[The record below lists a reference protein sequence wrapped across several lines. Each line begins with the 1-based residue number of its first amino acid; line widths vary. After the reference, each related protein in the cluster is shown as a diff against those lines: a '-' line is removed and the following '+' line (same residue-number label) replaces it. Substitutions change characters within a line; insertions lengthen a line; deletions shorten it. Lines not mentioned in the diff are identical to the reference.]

1 MLGTKTKIRRIKF
14 WWRLTLAY
22 TRRYRWYFSLAVILI
37 LSVTYFISIV
47 LPDFSQSNT
56 INIGYVGNYTVK
68 TLPPE
73 ALSLVT
79 KTLITVDENGRPQP
93 ALASHWTIS
102 PDGKTYVLFLKDN
115 LKWHDDTNVNAKDI
129 TIAINNV
136 EINALNN
143 KAIEFKLPNPI
154 SSFLLA
160 LNKPVFKT
168 KSFYG
173 TSNYRITHIDQV
185 DERVSSIS
193 LVPNQSDLPKV
204 NIKFYPGEAQALTA
218 FKIGD
223 IKTGTFT
230 NAVEIEKWPNLAVNK
245 KIDEEKIIT
254 IFFNNNDEILSSRE
268 LRQALIYS
276 ISRVD
281 LEGVG
286 ANSPIGPSS
295 WAYNPQVKK
304 YEYNTGKARELISK
318 SNYDDKLITL
328 SFIPAYK
335 NIAEKVKSD
344 WEAVGIK
351 VILKEEQQ
359 VPKNYQAFLTVNQLS
374 PDPDQ
379 YALWHSSQIKTNL
392 TGYKNVKIDKLLEDA
407 RSTQE
412 EDKRKELYY
421 DFQKFLVE
429 DAPAAFLYYP
439 YTYEISYKN
448 IQSLL
453 SKLPKD

>member
-1 MLGTKTKIRRIKF
+1 MLGTKKKIRRIKF

-22 TRRYRWYFSLAVILI
+22 ARRYRWYFSLSAIAI
-37 LSVTYFISIV
+37 ICASYFISIV
-47 LPDFSQSNT
+47 LPDISQSNT
-56 INIGYVGNYTVK
+56 VNIGYVGNYTVK

-73 ALSLVT
+73 ALTLVT
-79 KTLITVDENGRPQP
+79 KTLITVDVNGRPQP
-93 ALASHWTIS
+93 SLASHWTVS

-115 LKWHDDTNVNAKDI
+115 LKWHDDTSVNAKDI

-168 KSFYG
+168 RSFYG

-185 DERVSSIS
+185 DERVSRIS
-193 LVPNQSDLPKV
+193 LVPNQSNLPKV

-223 IKTGTFT
+223 IKMGTFT
-230 NAVEIEKWPNLAVNK
+230 NAAEIEKWPNLIVNR
-245 KIDEEKIIT
+245 KIDEQKIIT
-254 IFFNNNDEILSSRE
+254 IFFNNNDETLSSRE

-276 ISRVD
+276 LNRTEYD
-281 LEGVG
+281 GVS
-286 ANSPIGPSS
+286 ANSPIAPSS

-304 YEYNTGKARELISK
+304 YEYNTGKARELINK
-318 SNYDDKLITL
+318 SNYNDKPITL
-328 SFIPAYK
+328 SYIPAYVDLAK
-335 NIAEKVKSD
+335 KVKTD

-351 VILKEEQQ
+351 VNIKEEQQ
-359 VPKNYQAFLTVNQLS
+359 LPKNYQAFLTVNQLS

-379 YALWHSSQIKTNL
+379 YALWHSSQVKTNI

-407 RSTQE
+407 RSEQDE
-412 EDKRKELYY
+412 AKRKDLYY
-421 DFQKFLVE
+421 DFQRFLVE
-429 DAPAAFLYYP
+429 DAPAAFLYHP

-448 IQSLL
+448 IQNLL
-453 SKLPKD
+453 SRLPKD